1 MRFRGLC
8 RIVSYQRASGNSTC
22 QDTRFLGGRGSG
34 RAAWRFQKLGSAGAS
49 PSQFQDTLSH
59 LTRTTC
65 ALIVLAAFGGPVLAD
80 PLTVVEIEG
89 DWRISES
96 VSYAN
101 TYLKV
106 RGNVYIERDVTL
118 ALDDCVFDVICEYAR
133 QYKVYWEGG
142 TLITRNTTVGGSQRN
157 GINYQTTFQ
166 LRDGLWEA
174 TDTTVRY
181 CYGISFWD
189 KTVGR
194 LRAKR
199 LIAGPNPDS
208 IIMSGKGDVELA
220 DSTYPMAIG
229 LYANQGGRAVLDLP
243 LDQPISQTFDDT
255 VIPGIEWRLKMVNS
269 TVPGF
274 WFVFLRRISADGP
287 PYEVVLGDCPKILPA
302 LLGHNIQAD
311 LNLPAVIREPIRYGN
326 LTLRPADKPVK
337 TVVWGMYCTGPKT
350 DVTLRGPMR
359 ICELMVWDGRV
370 RLLGN
375 EGTYDACCACTTLDV
390 HGKAQVELT
399 NAKLGR
405 PLEWAKGKSSVIG
418 QVGVDDEA
426 RITGQDLNLGRLHL
440 ITQDQGSITLKNAV
454 KTDEVTTKAEGG
466 PIRVSITGST

>member
-1 MRFRGLC
+1 LTVLMALC
-8 RIVSYQRASGNSTC
+8 
-22 QDTRFLGGRGSG
+22 
-34 RAAWRFQKLGSAGAS
+34 
-49 PSQFQDTLSH
+49 
-59 LTRTTC
+59 
-65 ALIVLAAFGGPVLAD
+65 GPAMAD
-80 PLTVVEIEG
+80 PPTIIEIDG

-96 VSYAN
+96 ISYTN
-101 TYLKV
+101 THLKV
-106 RGNVYIERDVTL
+106 RGNVHIERDVTL
-118 ALDDCVFDVICEYAR
+118 TLDDCVLEVICEYAR

-199 LIAGPNPDS
+199 LIAGPNPDA
-208 IIMSGKGDVELA
+208 IIMSGKADVVLE

-229 LYANQGGRAVLDLP
+229 VCANKGGRAVLDLP
-243 LDQPISQTFDDT
+243 LDQPITKTFDDT

-269 TVPGF
+269 TVRGF

-311 LNLPAVIREPIRYGN
+311 LNLPEVIQGPIRYGN
-326 LTLRPADKPVK
+326 LTLRPSDKPVK
-337 TVVWGMYCTGPKT
+337 TVVWGVYCTGPKT
-350 DVTLRGPMR
+350 DVTLRGPVR
-359 ICELMVWDGRV
+359 ICELMVWGGHV
-370 RLLGN
+370 RLVGN
-375 EGTYDACCACTTLDV
+375 EDSYDACCSCTTLDV

-399 NAKLGR
+399 NVRLGR
-405 PLEWAKGKSSVIG
+405 PLKWAKGKSAVIG

-426 RITGQDLNLGRLHL
+426 RVTGQNISLGRLHL
-440 ITQDQGSITLKNAV
+440 ITHDQGSITLENVV
-454 KTDEVTTKAEGG
+454 KTGEITAKAQGG
-466 PIRVSITGST
+466 PIRVLEPVFK